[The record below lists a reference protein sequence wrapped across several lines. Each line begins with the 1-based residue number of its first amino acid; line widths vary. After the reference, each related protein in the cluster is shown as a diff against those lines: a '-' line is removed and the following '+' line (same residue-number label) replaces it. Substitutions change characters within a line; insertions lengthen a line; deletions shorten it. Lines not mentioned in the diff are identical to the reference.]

1 MRWQEANDTREQS
14 LPVWD
19 QDNRRWVRTLG
30 PCKMSTSTTT
40 ASVASTSALT
50 TSEAEALK
58 ASVFQRLHPR
68 IYYERFLEERVRPD
82 GREFD
87 AWRDVAV
94 NVGTSSASEHG
105 KVYLDAF

>member
-1 MRWQEANDTREQS
+1 MRWQEAHDTREQS
-14 LPVWD
+14 LPVRD
-19 QDNRRWVRTLG
+19 EDNRSWVRTLG
-30 PCKMSTSTTT
+30 PCKMSTSTTR
-40 ASVASTSALT
+40 APNASTSALT

-94 NVGTSSASEHG
+94 NVGALSSTELEKA
-105 KVYLDAF
+105 YLDAF